1 MEQEMELSQI
11 VKDHNLDLDL
21 VGFEVNDWGSCQYSG
36 ALDFFNVM
44 CAMEE
49 KYGRT
54 TALKK
59 MGIELNAEPEEV
71 VERGVEY
78 FIDNEKEDC
87 WKVIV
92 KDENTIKQIKK
103 TCKSTR
109 YNSAE
114 KEIKFL
120 KDDIDWYKEKIKSLD
135 EIEVEDSL
143 DCLFE
148 WTKNQAWD
156 LWSAAPVVVPF
167 GFNELDIDGIQTAPG
182 VGPELNIMA
191 QSGNYETGFYCWLAW
206 SYKLVK
212 SQESFAGYDT

>member
-1 MEQEMELSQI
+1 MDQKMELSQI
-11 VKDHNLDLDL
+11 AKDHDLDLDL
-21 VGFEVNDWGSCQYSG
+21 VGFEVNDWGSCQYSR
-36 ALDFFNVM
+36 ALDFFNIM
-44 CAMEE
+44 DAMEE
-49 KYGRT
+49 KYGRI

-71 VERGVEY
+71 IERGVEY

-148 WTKNQAWD
+148 WAKEQSWD
-156 LWSAAPVVVPF
+156 LWSAAPVIVPF
-167 GFNELDIDGIQTAPG
+167 GFKELDIKGLPAHED
-182 VGPELNIMA
+182 NI
-191 QSGNYETGFYCWLAW
+191 ETGFYCWLAW
-206 SYKLVK
+206 SYKLVT
-212 SQESFAGYDT
+212 SQDAFDGYDT